1 MTARMEVRNFCGES
15 TIQNNET
22 PAGLSIRNRL
32 ADPITPDV
40 IYLAV
45 AMESQTRQPIM
56 QERRPS

>member
-32 ADPITPDV
+32 ADPITPDM
-40 IYLAV
+40 IYPTLAV
-45 AMESQTRQPIM
+45 AM
-56 QERRPS
+56 